1 MRWQCVRVPWRH
13 IDQGYW
19 MPEPAEQSDAASVR
33 AEWDTAAD
41 AYAEGQ
47 ATGRDFY
54 RLEFFGPAHVE
65 LCGAVS
71 GRKLLDVG
79 CGTGYFARKMA
90 CRGALVTGMTSR
102 RACSPTRARSS
113 ARRRSALPTSISMR
127 RSCTRIS
134 RRRRDIDPFGELG
147 QRHPPLVEQV
157 VELDDDGHVR
167 PSPRG
172 LRASA
177 YPQRQP
183 AVARRRRF
191 TPHPATWHR
200 SRR

>member
-1 MRWQCVRVPWRH
+1 
-13 IDQGYW
+13 
-19 MPEPAEQSDAASVR
+19 MPEPAEQFDAASVR

-90 CRGALVTGMTSR
+90 CRGALVTGIDV
-102 RACSPTRARSS
+102 SPGMLAHARSLERQ
-113 ARRRSALPTSISMR
+113 AP
-127 RSCTRIS
+127 
-134 RRRRDIDPFGELG
+134 LG
-147 QRHPPLVEQV
+147 ITYVD
-157 VELDDDGHVR
+157 LDAAQLHAHFA
-167 PSPRG
+167 P
-172 LRASA
+172 AS
-177 YPQRQP
+177 
-183 AVARRRRF
+183 
-191 TPHPATWHR
+191 
-200 SRR
+200 